1 MIQGSEVMSKGVKGK
16 NWFHYYLKSLSGR
29 IGLVILSLLIL
40 GALCS
45 LFHVLPYNPLA
56 QDPLSIIKGPSWHH
70 IFGTDQFGRDIF
82 SRVLDGL
89 RRSLSVSI
97 VAVSLATLFGLLF
110 GVLAGYFGGLLD
122 TLVVRMSDI
131 FFAFPAI
138 LLALAIVSA
147 LGHTWIDTSF
157 AIAIVYTPIFVRVTR
172 GPILSIKELDYIKSA
187 KVLGFSTRR
196 ILVRHILP
204 NIMPALL
211 VQVALSLSWAILT
224 ESGLSFLGLGTQ
236 APDASLGLMVSN
248 AQSLVSFAWWTLAA
262 PSLFL
267 ILAVVSLNLVGDGLR
282 DSLDP
287 TRKSI

>member
-1 MIQGSEVMSKGVKGK
+1 MDKTAKRKS
-16 NWFHYYLKSLSGR
+16 WFHYYMQSLSGR
-29 IGLVILSLLIL
+29 IGFILLSILIL

-45 LFHVLPYNPLA
+45 LFHLLPFDPLA
-56 QDPLSIIKGPSWHH
+56 QDPTSIIKGPSWHH

-89 RRSLSVSI
+89 RRSLSVSL
-97 VAVSLATLFGLLF
+97 VAVALATFFGLLF
-110 GVLAGYFGGLLD
+110 GVLAGYFGGFLD
-122 TLVVRMSDI
+122 TVVVRMSDI
-131 FFAFPAI
+131 LFAFPAI

-172 GPILSIKELDYIKSA
+172 GPILSLKELDYIKSA

-196 ILVRHILP
+196 ILLRHIIP
-204 NIMPALL
+204 NIMPVLL

-236 APDASLGLMVSN
+236 APDASLGLMVSDSQ
-248 AQSLVSFAWWTLAA
+248 ALISFAWWTFAA
-262 PSLFL
+262 PALFL

>member
-1 MIQGSEVMSKGVKGK
+1 MTRKSSRKT
-16 NWFHYYLKSLSGR
+16 WFYYYWQSLSGR
-29 IGLVILSLLIL
+29 VGLILLALLLL

-45 LFHVLPYNPLA
+45 LFHILPYGPLA
-56 QDPLSIIKGPSWHH
+56 QDPNAIIKGPSWHH
-70 IFGTDQFGRDIF
+70 LFGTDQFGRDIF

-89 RRSLSVSI
+89 RRSLSVSV
-97 VAVSLATLFGLLF
+97 VAVFLATFLGLFI
-110 GVLAGYFGGLLD
+110 GVTAGYFGGFLD
-122 TLVVRMSDI
+122 TLAVRLSDI

-147 LGHTWIDTSF
+147 LGHTWIDTSL

-172 GPILSIKELDYIKSA
+172 GPVLSLKELDYIKA
-187 KVLGFSTRR
+187 TKILGYSSSR
-196 ILVRHILP
+196 ILIKHILP
-204 NIMPALL
+204 NIMPILL

-236 APDASLGLMVSN
+236 APDASLGLMVSD

-267 ILAVVSLNLVGDGLR
+267 MLSVVSLNLVGDGLR